1 MGIKRENSLNKKLI
15 VILGPTASG
24 KTELAIKLAKKFNG
38 EIVNA
43 DSRQVYKGMDIGTAK
58 PLSREFARID
68 HEYVRIIDGIPHYL
82 LDVASPKRRFTLA
95 QYRKSALKAIDKI
108 QKKGKIPFLVGGTW
122 FYIRAIV
129 DGLVIP
135 KVPPD
140 WKLRKRLE
148 KKYPEE
154 LYKILKKLDPK
165 RAKTIEKENKRRL
178 IRAIEICKKIGK
190 VPPLKFN
197 PLPYPVLMIGIKRT
211 EKELMGKIRKRFF
224 EWLKKRLIFEVIK
237 LRKMGVSFKRIE
249 EFGMHYREIARYLQ
263 GKISEKE
270 MIENSIK
277 EIQNYAKNQIRWF
290 KKDKRIVWIKNQKE
304 GEGVIKKFLKK
315 FSKEKGRLSALKFS

>member
-1 MGIKRENSLNKKLI
+1 MGIERKNSLNKKLI
-15 VILGPTASG
+15 VIVGPTASG

-38 EIVNA
+38 EIINA

-58 PLSREFARID
+58 PTKDEMK
-68 HEYVRIIDGIPHYL
+68 GIPHYL
-82 LDVASPKRRFTLA
+82 LDVVSPKRKFTVA
-95 QYRKSALKAIDKI
+95 QYRKLALKTIEKI

-122 FYIRAIV
+122 FYIRAVV

-135 KVPPD
+135 EVPPD
-140 WKLRKRLE
+140 WKLRKKLE
-148 KKYPEE
+148 KKSPKE
-154 LYKILKKLDPK
+154 LYQILKKMDPE

-178 IRAIEICKKIGK
+178 IRAIEICKRIGK

-211 EKELMGKIRKRFF
+211 KRELKERIKKRFF
-224 EWLKKRLIFEVIK
+224 EWLKRGLILEVIK
-237 LRKMGVSFKRIE
+237 LRKQGVSFKRIE
-249 EFGMHYREIARYLQ
+249 EFGMHYREIAKYLQ

-277 EIQNYAKNQIRWF
+277 EIQNYAKKQMNWF
-290 KKDKRIVWIKNQKE
+290 KKDKRIHWIHEKE
-304 GEGVIKKFLKK
+304 LKKLIKLIKKYLQT
-315 FSKEKGRLSALKFS
+315 